1 MLAIDE
7 IAHAIGEGKLSRRI
21 FGAVDSNRCVN
32 MRRAARVPARI
43 DSIEVN
49 HAIAVGW
56 LDSATECL
64 IRDVGAGRANLSAER
79 GINAAGI
86 GMPNVDRGI
95 RHWLARI
102 GVNNPKSEARR
113 QAGGS
118 GSNVPAPL

>member
-1 MLAIDE
+1 
-7 IAHAIGEGKLSRRI
+7 
-21 FGAVDSNRCVN
+21 
-32 MRRAARVPARI
+32 

-64 IRDVGAGRANLSAER
+64 IRDVGAGRANLRTER

-102 GVNNPKSEARR
+102 GVNNPKSEASR

-118 GSNVPAPL
+118 GGNVPARQSSRGRIARAERQSARQHASVDRWNVGQ